1 MLKKVYS
8 SNSLSKVNYNAKV
21 IDIIVEFNEFNDFNY
36 ALVAAVKLKDPTTA
50 VENLLPPDM
59 KKAYEDFLTN
69 VEQIIEDDYGF
80 KIVNRR
86 QSGRSYAYYIEF
98 LAPGTIAGEFDV
110 WKVRIRIAD
119 HVEKGGTSFNFN
131 LKYKTFFR
139 SITIGDGLE
148 FNSYIEAIVAI
159 NRIVEGIANN
169 DFDALNVRYESK
181 L

>member
-8 SNSLSKVNYNAKV
+8 SNSLSKINYNAKV

-36 ALVAAVKLKDPTTA
+36 ALVASVKLKDPTTA

-98 LAPGTIAGEFDV
+98 LAPGTIAGEFDI

-119 HVEKGGTSFNFN
+119 HVEKGGVNYSVH
-131 LKYKTFFR
+131 YKNKTVFR
-139 SITIGDGLE
+139 SFTIGDGLE
-148 FNSYIEAIVAI
+148 FNNYIEAII
-159 NRIVEGIANN
+159 GISKIIEGISRNN
-169 DFDALNVRYESK
+169 FDVLDVKYESK
-181 L
+181 P